1 VLDQLVSSAREGRS
15 RVLVMR
21 GEAGVGKTVLLDH
34 LAETATDCCIARAAG
49 VESEM
54 ELGFAGLHQLCAPFV
69 DRLDHLPGPQ
79 RASLETAFGL
89 SRGEPPDQFLVGL
102 AVLSLLSEVAE
113 EKPLVCLVDDVQW
126 LDQVSAQT
134 LAFLARRLLAEG
146 MAVVLTVREPNELT
160 VLEGLPD
167 MPIEGLRDGAARA
180 LLASVITGPMDA
192 QVRDRIIHETAGN
205 PLALVEMTRGL
216 TPAALAGGFGLP
228 ETMPL
233 TSRIEAG
240 FLRRVRELPSA
251 TRDLLLVAAAE
262 PTGDAALLWLAAE
275 RLGIDPEA
283 LAASGTESLIEVG
296 GRVRFRH
303 PLVRS
308 AAYRAGTPT
317 EAARAHRAL
326 ADVSDPELDPDRRAW
341 HLAQAANGPDE
352 TVAGALERSADR
364 AQSRGGLAAA
374 AAFLERAAELTPGKA
389 RRAQRALAAA
399 QAKHQAGDPEA
410 SIGMLAMAEAGPLDE
425 LGRARADLLLGQ
437 IAFGSQ
443 HGRDAPPLLLK
454 AAGRLEPLDIGLAR
468 ETYLDA
474 FIAGLFV
481 GRLSP
486 VVMEVSTAAR
496 QAASAPGPPR
506 AADLLLDGLS
516 LLVTEGYAVGA
527 PPLRLA
533 LDAFRGDEISSAEGL
548 RWLWLAGRVAMALW
562 EDEIW
567 HELASRHVQLTRDA
581 GALGM
586 LPLALRGRIL
596 VHVYAG
602 ELGEGA
608 ALIEEAQSVAA
619 ATNSRLGPYGDI
631 SIAAWRGQE
640 AEAAELIATT
650 MAAVESRG
658 EGLGMTSQF
667 TAALLYNGLG
677 RYAEAFTAAKL
688 ACEYDDLGTYG
699 WALTELVEAAAR
711 CEQPAAAV
719 EALERLTETTQA
731 SGTEWAL
738 GIEARSRAQVSEG
751 EVAEG
756 LYRES
761 IERLGRTRIPP
772 ALARGHLLYGEWLRR
787 ANRRVDAREQ
797 LRLAH
802 ELFEGMGAEAFAER
816 ARRELG
822 ATGEKVRKR
831 TVETRDQL
839 TAQEGQI
846 ARLAREGR
854 TNPEI
859 GAQLFISP
867 RTVEWHLRKVF
878 AKLGI
883 RSRKELAV
891 ALPEAGPVAAP
902 L

>member
-1 VLDQLVSSAREGRS
+1 
-15 RVLVMR
+15 MR
-21 GEAGVGKTVLLDH
+21 GQAGVGKTALLDYLGDH
-34 LAETATDCCIARAAG
+34 APGCRIARAAG

-54 ELGFAGLHQLCAPFV
+54 ELGFAGLQQLCSPFLG
-69 DRLDHLPGPQ
+69 RLEHLPTPQ
-79 RASLETAFGL
+79 SDSLRVAFGL
-89 SRGEPPDQFLVGL
+89 NPGEPPDQFLVGL
-102 AVLSLLSEVAE
+102 AVLTLLSEVAG
-113 EKPLVCLVDDVQW
+113 EKPLVCLVDDAQW

-146 MAVVLTVREPNELT
+146 VALVFTVREPSRPE
-160 VLEGLPD
+160 LEGLPELE
-167 MPIEGLRDGAARA
+167 IGRLREGDARG
-180 LLASVITGPMDA
+180 LLASVITGPVDERI
-192 QVRDRIIHETAGN
+192 RDRIIHETAGN
-205 PLALVEMTRGL
+205 PLALVELTQGL
-216 TPAALAGGFGLP
+216 SPADLAGGFGLP

-233 TSRIEAG
+233 TGRIEEG
-240 FLRRVRELPSA
+240 FLRRIQELPAPS
-251 TRDLLLVAAAE
+251 RELLLVAAAE
-262 PTGDAALLWLAAE
+262 PTGDAGLLWAASE
-275 RLGIDPEA
+275 RLGIGTD
-283 LAASGTESLIEVG
+283 AAAAARAAGLIEIG
-296 GRVRFRH
+296 ARVRFRH

-308 AAYRAGTPT
+308 AAYRIGAPDET
-317 EAARAHRAL
+317 ARVHRAL

-341 HLAQAANGPDE
+341 HLAQAADGPDE
-352 TVAGALERSADR
+352 TVAAALERSAGR
-364 AQSRGGLAAA
+364 AQGRGGLAAA
-374 AAFLERAAELTPGKA
+374 AAFLERATELTPGRA

-399 QAKHQAGDPEA
+399 QAKHLAGAPEA
-410 SIGMLAMAEAGPLDE
+410 ALGLLAVAEAGPLDE
-425 LGRARADLLLGQ
+425 LGRARVDLLRGQ

-443 HGRDAPPLLLK
+443 HGRDAPPLLLS
-454 AAGRLEPLDIGLAR
+454 AARQLEPLDIGLAR

-481 GRLSP
+481 GRLAP
-486 VVMEVSTAAR
+486 AVMEVSTAAR
-496 QAASAPGPPR
+496 AAAPPTGPPR
-506 AADLLLDGLS
+506 AADLLLDGLA

-533 LDAFRGDEISSAEGL
+533 LAAFRSEEISSAEGL

-567 HELASRHVQLTRDA
+567 HELASRHVKLARDA
-581 GALGM
+581 GALAM

-619 ATNSRLGPYGDI
+619 ATNSQLGPYGDI
-631 SIAAWRGQE
+631 SIAAWRGRE
-640 AEAAELIATT
+640 AEAGELIATT

-667 TAALLYNGLG
+667 TASLLYNGLG

-711 CEQPAAAV
+711 SGQPAAAM
-719 EALERLTETTQA
+719 EALGRLTDTAQA

-738 GIEARSRAQVSEG
+738 GIEARSRAQVSDG
-751 EVAEG
+751 EVAEDC
-756 LYRES
+756 YREA
-761 IERLGRTRIPP
+761 IERLGRTRIHP

-787 ANRRVDAREQ
+787 SNRRVDARAQ

-802 ELFEGMGAEAFAER
+802 EMFASMGTEAFAER
-816 ARRELG
+816 SRRELA

-831 TVETRDQL
+831 TDETRDDL
-839 TAQEGQI
+839 TSQEGQI
-846 ARLAREGR
+846 ARLAGEGK

-859 GAQLFISP
+859 GAELFISS

-883 RSRKELAV
+883 RSRKELST
-891 ALPEAGPVAAP
+891 ALPDPGPLSAN